1 MKAEALNE
9 QFNSVY
15 TEEGSIPLPNLGESP
30 YGEIDRLQI
39 SVSGLLD
46 QLNKLNPSKAQG
58 PDGIPPWFLNTYP
71 AQLAPILHNIFQ
83 LSVDSRQ
90 VPEAW
95 KNANVT
101 AIFKKGSRTE
111 AANYRP
117 ISLTSV
123 ASKLLEHIIH
133 SHVMKHLELHNILT
147 DSQHGFGTKRSTE
160 TQLIQTIHD
169 ISKSLDKKE
178 TVDMA
183 ILDFTKSF
191 DKVPHERLIHK
202 LNYYGISGSIA
213 TWIETFLI
221 GRSQQ
226 VVVNGATSSST
237 IIISG
242 VPQGTVLGPL
252 LFFLY
257 INDLPDNISTSVGS
271 LQMIVFYIHQ
281 SEHKM
286 TLPYSR
292 TIYLNYRNGKTNGL

>member
-1 MKAEALNE
+1 M
-9 QFNSVY
+9 
-15 TEEGSIPLPNLGESP
+15 SI
-30 YGEIDRLQI
+30 
-39 SVSGLLD
+39 SGVLD
-46 QLNKLNPSKAQG
+46 QLNKLNPSKTQG
-58 PDGIPPWFLNTYP
+58 PDGIPPWFLNKYA
-71 AQLAPILHNIFQ
+71 AQLTPIIHNIFQ
-83 LSVDSRQ
+83 LSVESRQ

-147 DSQHGFGTKRSTE
+147 DSQHGFRAKRSTK

-183 ILDFTKSF
+183 ILDFTKAF
-191 DKVPHERLIHK
+191 DKVPHKRRIHK

-213 TWIETFLI
+213 TWI
-221 GRSQQ
+221 
-226 VVVNGATSSST
+226 
-237 IIISG
+237 
-242 VPQGTVLGPL
+242 
-252 LFFLY
+252 
-257 INDLPDNISTSVGS
+257 
-271 LQMIVFYIHQ
+271 
-281 SEHKM
+281 
-286 TLPYSR
+286 
-292 TIYLNYRNGKTNGL
+292 